1 MQGAKPVKATD
12 KGKGRGKR
20 STKRQNDTTTDP
32 ATLGQLPVTEC
43 AVGGTEVEGE
53 NEGFHS
59 PLIPDPPVVVEQEQ
73 EISVDI
79 SDLLGS
85 TILGFQP
92 LNPGNSTERRPDHYL
107 PIYTSTPARGHS
119 IVTGK
124 DVLWISGLR
133 PEFPM
138 INNSMEGTGQRNSV
152 FNIHLE
158 LGPFGY
164 ELTRGDIVRFFPLN
178 NQANKESK
186 IPTVVVYKSREIT
199 SKVIEAAKAAGLWG
213 SRAAKI
219 NDRPGDRNGYF
230 RAPANIR
237 RKFTPRK

>member
-1 MQGAKPVKATD
+1 MGH
-12 KGKGRGKR
+12 
-20 STKRQNDTTTDP
+20 
-32 ATLGQLPVTEC
+32 LPVTES
-43 AVGGTEVEGE
+43 AVGGTEVDGE
-53 NEGFHS
+53 NEGSHS
-59 PLIPDPPVVVEQEQ
+59 APNPDPPEVVEQEQ
-73 EISVDI
+73 ELSVDI

-138 INNSMEGTGQRNSV
+138 INNSMEGTGQRNSI

-164 ELTRGDIVRFFPLN
+164 ELTRGDIVFFP
-178 NQANKESK
+178 
-186 IPTVVVYKSREIT
+186 
-199 SKVIEAAKAAGLWG
+199 
-213 SRAAKI
+213 
-219 NDRPGDRNGYF
+219 
-230 RAPANIR
+230 
-237 RKFTPRK
+237 

>member
-1 MQGAKPVKATD
+1 VQGAKPVKATE

-32 ATLGQLPVTEC
+32 APLGHLPVTES

-53 NEGFHS
+53 NEGSHS
-59 PLIPDPPVVVEQEQ
+59 APNPDPPEVVEQEQ

-138 INNSMEGTGQRNSV
+138 INNSMEGTGQRNSGAGSV
-152 FNIHLE
+152 RLRADQGRYRQIFSLE
-158 LGPFGY
+158 QPSKQGIQNPHSSSLQKPRNYIQSHRGSKGCGSLGKPS
-164 ELTRGDIVRFFPLN
+164 RQ
-178 NQANKESK
+178 NQ
-186 IPTVVVYKSREIT
+186 
-199 SKVIEAAKAAGLWG
+199 
-213 SRAAKI
+213 
-219 NDRPGDRNGYF
+219 
-230 RAPANIR
+230 
-237 RKFTPRK
+237 